1 MKKIIY
7 ILLLLLVH
15 GSIVAQKKQ
24 PAIKPFTNDELKDA
38 SKEADAYFKA
48 LNYPMALKLYERL
61 VITEAGNAEYNH
73 KLGLCYLLTNLA
85 KHKAVPYLEFAANAN
100 TKDKPKDVLFDL
112 GKAYHYAGLYDKAIE
127 TFEAFRVQKGGSV
140 DAKLK
145 FTRWVEWSYN
155 AKKLVENP
163 VACTFQNLSK
173 TINSTQADYRP
184 IMGAA
189 DTIIYFSSKRK
200 GSTGGLTD
208 DFGDSPSDV
217 YFFTQND
224 TSRSKVKNA
233 GIAVNTEFYE
243 ETMFLNMNGDRM
255 LIYREGPEANGDI
268 YLADLQGKSWAKPV
282 LLGKDFQTKV
292 LETGATMSPDGLTL
306 YFSAEAMDG
315 KTGKDIYKCT
325 RTESTGFGKPEKLT
339 GPLNTDGDE
348 DNPVLWLD
356 GKTLFFSSTNHQ
368 SMGGLDIFMS
378 YMSSPSEGFGAPMN
392 LGYPINSVYDDF
404 NIAVAADGK
413 TAYLSA
419 VRDSGIGDYDLYK
432 VTLEKS
438 LVQNPLCWVAGKGVT
453 NVGTP
458 AKGAFAVIT
467 TPSSGDAVATMETNE
482 ANGRFDVALPP
493 GTYKVVLKHAKAGK
507 AETDLVI
514 EPGTSHMSVELK
526 FP

>member
-15 GSIVAQKKQ
+15 GSLIAQKKQ

-38 SKEADAYFKA
+38 SKEAEAYFKA

-127 TFEAFRVQKGGSV
+127 TYEAFRVQKGGTV

-145 FTRWVEWSYN
+145 FNRWVEWSYN

-282 LLGKDFQTKV
+282 LL
-292 LETGATMSPDGLTL
+292 
-306 YFSAEAMDG
+306 
-315 KTGKDIYKCT
+315 
-325 RTESTGFGKPEKLT
+325 EK
-339 GPLNTDGDE
+339 
-348 DNPVLWLD
+348 
-356 GKTLFFSSTNHQ
+356 
-368 SMGGLDIFMS
+368 IF
-378 YMSSPSEGFGAPMN
+378 
-392 LGYPINSVYDDF
+392 
-404 NIAVAADGK
+404 
-413 TAYLSA
+413 
-419 VRDSGIGDYDLYK
+419 RR
-432 VTLEKS
+432 KS
-438 LVQNPLCWVAGKGVT
+438 LKPVPRCH
-453 NVGTP
+453 P
-458 AKGAFAVIT
+458 
-467 TPSSGDAVATMETNE
+467 
-482 ANGRFDVALPP
+482 
-493 GTYKVVLKHAKAGK
+493 
-507 AETDLVI
+507 TD
-514 EPGTSHMSVELK
+514 
-526 FP
+526 